1 MTNDALSGLDDL
13 SGLKNESE
21 LPHLSDAIS
30 YETDIAPYR
39 YIQIYAGVGSGKNTF
54 INRFV
59 NGDPE
64 KKIPKMIVLVI
75 TSRRSKVDEL
85 HADEEAEYAYCVS
98 KTGNMT
104 SEQFGGRP
112 YILFGERSTN
122 SGSIALIADK
132 LQLKSSE
139 VANF

>member
-13 SGLKNESE
+13 SGLNNESE

-30 YETDIAPYR
+30 YATDIAPYR

-85 HADEEAEYAYCVS
+85 QADEEAEYACCVG
-98 KTGNMT
+98 KWGNMT
-104 SEQFGGRP
+104 SEV
-112 YILFGERSTN
+112 Y
-122 SGSIALIADK
+122 DD
-132 LQLKSSE
+132 
-139 VANF
+139 